1 MRKVTYAVDTSSPH
15 HLEHVLM
22 SSKKAH
28 YGAVSL
34 GRCAALYRFNQL
46 VTVFVLTPAQ
56 EKKVRA
62 RKGTININ
70 EKAIERASLCRR

>member
-1 MRKVTYAVDTSSPH
+1 MRKITYAVDTDSPH
-15 HLEHVLM
+15 HLEHILM

-28 YGAVSL
+28 YGAVPM

-46 VTVFVLTPAQ
+46 VTVFVLTPSQ

-62 RKGTININ
+62 RKGKINIT
-70 EKAIERASLCRR
+70 EKAIERGSLCRR